1 MMMASTEGALA
12 FVKGLGSVHA
22 LSHAAG
28 RLKSP
33 SLHHGTLN
41 AIFLPHVMRFNAG
54 VRPDAEAR
62 IRDAMGLRA
71 HEDLADALAS
81 LNQALGIPP
90 NLLDLGLSNDHADGI
105 VANAL
110 ADVAHLSNPRKASE
124 ADYHALFAAALAG

>member
-1 MMMASTEGALA
+1 MMMASTEGAFA

-41 AIFLPHVMRFNAG
+41 AIFLPYVMRFNAG
-54 VRPDAEAR
+54 ARPDADAR
-62 IRDAMGLRA
+62 IRDALGIA
-71 HEDLADALAS
+71 TNADIGDTIQDLNNS
-81 LNQALGIPP
+81 LGIPA
-90 NLLDLGLSNDHADGI
+90 NLSVLGLSNDHADGI

-110 ADVAHLSNPRKASE
+110 ADIAHFTNPKKAS
-124 ADYHALFAAALAG
+124 ANDYHALYAAALAG